1 MTDNEAFDTLE
12 RYYLTIYDYNQD
24 SNFEDFDVDVQF
36 TKQRL
41 EKIVD
46 NRFVDTEDISFLQE
60 LLDEEDL
67 GDSVSEAVKYLI
79 GDSLWQF

>member
-79 GDSLWQF
+79 GGIL

>member
-1 MTDNEAFDTLE
+1 MTDNEAFDLLE

-46 NRFVDTEDISFLQE
+46 NRFVDTEDIRFLQE

-79 GDSLWQF
+79 GGIL

>member
-41 EKIVD
+41 EKMVD

-79 GDSLWQF
+79 GGIL

>member
-46 NRFVDTEDISFLQE
+46 NRFVDTEDIEFLKE

-79 GDSLWQF
+79 GGILWQF

>member
-12 RYYLTIYDYNQD
+12 RYYLIIYDYNQD

-79 GDSLWQF
+79 GDSL

>member
-1 MTDNEAFDTLE
+1 MTDNEAFDLLE

-79 GDSLWQF
+79 GDSL

>member
-79 GDSLWQF
+79 GDSL

>member
-46 NRFVDTEDISFLQE
+46 NRFVDTEDIEFLKE

-79 GDSLWQF
+79 GDSL

>member
-12 RYYLTIYDYNQD
+12 RYYLTVDSYNCD
-24 SNFEDFDVDVQF
+24 SNFESYDLDAELTRQH
-36 TKQRL
+36 L
-41 EKIVD
+41 EKIIDSRQVD
-46 NRFVDTEDISFLQE
+46 SEDISFLQE

-79 GDSLWQF
+79 GDSL